1 MTTASGSV
9 VGSGGAGHAGPG
21 STYTPI
27 TLAHATLSPG
37 AELTLPWRP
46 EFNALVYA
54 LSGTGSVGSA
64 RQPLHGGQLA
74 VFGAGDTLTVRAD
87 ANQDSHTP
95 TLDVLV
101 LGGRPI
107 QESLAWAGPF
117 VMNTEAE
124 VRQAFADFQ
133 AGRLGTIPATH

>member
-1 MTTASGSV
+1 VRVIAGDL
-9 VGSGGAGHAGPG
+9 AGHEGPG

-54 LSGTGSVGSA
+54 LSGKGSVGAA
-64 RQPLHGGQLA
+64 RQPLRGGQLA
-74 VFGAGDTLTVRAD
+74 VFGEGDTLTVRAD
-87 ANQDSHTP
+87 TSQDSHTP
-95 TLDVLV
+95 ALDVLV

-133 AGRLGTIPATH
+133 AGRLGTIPAAH